1 MSATPIRTHLPRR
14 RLVIGLV
21 VLLGVA
27 LAIAPF
33 LPRSAGPDTG
43 VTSSGPVAEP
53 LPAAVAGMGEV
64 TPELKAE
71 IDRVVATGRSDD
83 SVVPRSF
90 TVAGRA
96 IESPAMPELDEGGA
110 YGTGAEG
117 LTEAGVRPAHVTKAV
132 DSLVRCADFE
142 GQRYCLGQGWTDRTE
157 DEVRARVASSVDAV
171 LAKRATVETTGDL
184 SAADSL
190 ARRAAMTPRQRAKA
204 ERRELTQA
212 ARSVAKVWLLR
223 HQIEGVALPEGFLDR
238 HPEAVARTTADRTM
252 TAAPLRKPRRKTYE
266 DYPDRGRVLDGAR
279 VQEQTVSYWCG
290 PTTMQMI
297 AWGWSGELESQ
308 DHWAGRL
315 GTTRSGSSIWDMV
328 RVVNQDTGWG
338 GADYAGPY
346 IVLDISGYSYKQW
359 RTLMMRHI
367 TDYRA
372 PVVLHPVLLKRYFP
386 YLDDDASGHF
396 QVGRGYRKR
405 GDKPDRLGFFEPW
418 NQQRFDP
425 SEPYIERVQWR
436 SAYRS
441 YRANQDHFQHN
452 VGV

>member
-14 RLVIGLV
+14 WLVLGLV
-21 VLLGVA
+21 VLLAAA

-33 LPRSAGPDTG
+33 LPQSDGPDKG
-43 VTSSGPVAEP
+43 ITSSGAVAEP
-53 LPAAVAGMGEV
+53 VPAAAAGLGEL
-64 TPELKAE
+64 TPEMEAE
-71 IDRVVATGRSDD
+71 IERVVSAGQGAAPA
-83 SVVPRSF
+83 VPRSF

-96 IESPAMPELDEGGA
+96 IESPPMPELDEGGA

-117 LTEAGVRPAHVTKAV
+117 LSEDSVPAGDVAKAV

-142 GQRYCLGQGWTDRTE
+142 GQRYCLGQGWTDSTE
-157 DEVRARVASSVDAV
+157 DEVRARVASSVDDV
-171 LAKRATVETTGDL
+171 LAKRASAETTGDL
-184 SAADSL
+184 SAEDLL
-190 ARRAAMTPRQRAKA
+190 ARRAALTPRERARA
-204 ERRELTQA
+204 EREELTQA

-223 HQIEGVALPEGFLDR
+223 HEIEGVDLPDGFLAD
-238 HPEAVARTTADRTM
+238 HPEAVARPA
-252 TAAPLRKPRRKTYE
+252 AAPVVKAKPKTYG
-266 DYPDRGRVLDGAR
+266 DYPQRDKVLKPAQ

-297 AWGWSGELESQ
+297 AWGWTGELKSQ

-338 GADYAGPY
+338 GVDHAGPY
-346 IVLDISGYSYKQW
+346 IVLDISDYSYQHW

-372 PVVLHPVLLKRYFP
+372 PVVLHPVLLKQFYP

-396 QVGRGYRKR
+396 QVGRGYSKR
-405 GDKPDRLGFFEPW
+405 GDRPDRLGFFEPW

-441 YRANQDHFQHN
+441 YRANQAHFQHN